1 MTLTN
6 NYNRLIEHV
15 NVTPDML
22 VRLHE
27 ALDSGKYPR
36 TAAHR
41 NLRRYAAL
49 AACLAVII
57 GGASLLN
64 RQPADNPVQTLPPTA
79 TGEVTEYDSTDELA
93 EHLSFALR
101 LPTALPKGYECM
113 YAANSFGT
121 AALRYDK
128 GEDSIRYFM
137 GEGESAFEG
146 IYPSGEKRTL
156 TAENAAVY
164 ADNGGYIVEWTTDGF
179 SYALLTTEAFSD
191 DELCAIIESVR

>member
-1 MTLTN
+1 MAAP
-6 NYNRLIEHV
+6 RGDERQQK
-15 NVTPDML
+15 PS
-22 VRLHE
+22 
-27 ALDSGKYPR
+27 AL
-36 TAAHR
+36 
-41 NLRRYAAL
+41 
-49 AACLAVII
+49 
-57 GGASLLN
+57 
-64 RQPADNPVQTLPPTA
+64 
-79 TGEVTEYDSTDELA
+79 
-93 EHLSFALR
+93 
-101 LPTALPKGYECM
+101 
-113 YAANSFGT
+113 GT

-179 SYALLTTEAFSD
+179 SYVLLTTEAFSD